1 MARRPGVEHVHV
13 LNVLQPRDH
22 VSLQVRAVGAAGQRR
37 GVGPRIAETSNIFRF
52 FAFEEY
58 FYRVIPNIQ
67 LP

>member
-13 LNVLQPRDH
+13 LDVLQPRDH
-22 VSLQVRAVGAAGQRR
+22 VSLQVRAVGAAGQSR
-37 GVGPRIAETSNIFRF
+37 GVGPRIAETSNIFRL